1 MQMHD
6 ETVAMV
12 GDLLGQENAVG
23 NITTGG
29 SESNLCAVLSAKSQ
43 ALATGKSRPG
53 HNGSMVLPRTAHYSF
68 FKAGHLFDIEPIVV
82 DPVPG
87 TFYKIDPEDMRRAVR
102 EDTVLM
108 IATAGVWPFGTVDP
122 IAEIGETAEE
132 KDLYFHV
139 DGCFGGFILP
149 FLEKG
154 GHDMKIPAWDFRV
167 KGVCSISADF
177 HKNGMVPPPA
187 SCIVFRDEEHLSFA
201 RKIAPPNGCLT
212 GTRATGP
219 MVAAWTML
227 NLVGLEGYIAISRKS
242 MELRKTLE
250 DGIKQIAGLELLPD
264 SKINMVV
271 IYSREY
277 DLMPVI
283 TELRKY
289 GWVFA
294 IQPTPPPIS
303 LQIIAMPQN
312 DGQIEPFLD
321 ELKRAMKLA
330 QPIKS
335 VADIKTYREEYPT
348 GF

>member
-1 MQMHD
+1 MEMHD

-12 GDLLGQENAVG
+12 GDLLGAENAAG

-29 SESNLCAVLSAKSQ
+29 TESNLCAVLSAKSR
-43 ALATGKSRPG
+43 ALATGKSQPG
-53 HNGSMVLPRTAHYSF
+53 RNGSMVLPRTAHYSF

-87 TFYKIDPEDMRRAVR
+87 TFHRVDPEAVRRAVR
-102 EDTVLM
+102 EDTILVV
-108 IATAGVWPFGTVDP
+108 ATAGVWPFGSVDP
-122 IAEIGETAEE
+122 IAEIGEIAIE
-132 KDLYFHV
+132 KDIYLHV

-149 FLEKG
+149 FLERDG
-154 GHDMKIPAWDFRV
+154 YDVEIPAWDFRV
-167 KGVCSISADF
+167 KGVCSVSADF

-187 SCIVFRDEEHLSFA
+187 SCIVFRNEELLGFA
-201 RKIAPPNGCLT
+201 RKLAPPNGCIT

-242 MELRKTLE
+242 MEMKKALE
-250 DGIKQIAGLELLPD
+250 EGVRQIAGLEFLPG
-264 SKINMVV
+264 SKINMTVV
-271 IYSREY
+271 YSQEY

-283 TELRKY
+283 TELRRH
-289 GWVFA
+289 GWSFA
-294 IQPTPPPIS
+294 VQPTPPPIS
-303 LQIIAMPQN
+303 LQIITMPQN
-312 DGQIEPFLD
+312 DGQIDPFLD

-335 VADIKTYREEYPT
+335 AADIKQYGEEYPT
-348 GF
+348 VF